1 MARSTVRRLWLGFG
15 LAICTGFGLSTRP
28 FRAPFAGVAV
38 SPAGFVALL
47 ASSQPPKQ
55 RLFPVVISTL
65 DKARVVSAE
74 AHTILQLMQG
84 IDTGTAVLPPNALQR
99 LFSPD
104 DASAVELRRVMVNP
118 LASTPSSEA
127 VREDSGGPCPLAIA
141 LERAPALSKAF
152 ARLGVALTDEE
163 SVQLLR
169 RFADSRGELTRY
181 NFSLA
186 LEAARRAE
194 LPPKTVATTLLATD
208 GRKVDVP
215 AFAALALALRYQ
227 VELVVDNR
235 LFDVESAVDAADADS
250 AFPLLRRVEDIQLE
264 GTVLAA
270 HSKRMFDE
278 AARRVAD
285 SDSRAS
291 KIDT

>member
-1 MARSTVRRLWLGFG
+1 MVRFAIRRLCLGFG
-15 LAICTGFGLSTRP
+15 LAVCTGFGLSTRP
-28 FRAPFAGVAV
+28 FKAPFAGVAV

-55 RLFPVVISTL
+55 RLLPVVISTL
-65 DKARVVSAE
+65 DKVRVVSAE
-74 AHTILQLMQG
+74 AHTILQLLQG

-99 LFSPD
+99 MFSPD
-104 DASAVELRRVMVNP
+104 DASAVVLRRVIVDP
-118 LASTPSSEA
+118 LASTPNSKA
-127 VREDSGGPCPLAIA
+127 VREDSGGTCPLAIA
-141 LERAPALSKAF
+141 VERAPALSKAF
-152 ARLGVALTDEE
+152 ARLGVTLAEEE

-194 LPPKTVATTLLATD
+194 VPPQTVATTLVATD

-227 VELVVDNR
+227 AELVVDNR
-235 LFDVESAVDAADADS
+235 LFDVETALDAADADS
-250 AFPLLRRVEDIQLE
+250 TFPLLRRVEDIQLE

-278 AARRVAD
+278 AARRLAD
-285 SDSRAS
+285 SDSLAF
-291 KIDT
+291 KDDL